1 MRTLV
6 VFILLAFG
14 LQGQQTTVNG
24 QQTLCT
30 VPEPVEGTTLG
41 ASTSSATA
49 YTRTVDSCP
58 LSVDFYESQIRK
70 ADSLYKNYLPQYN
83 FEEVKAAMEFF
94 DSYQPSAISG
104 QRWRLFGK
112 EADDGNR
119 LIAESRQLTTAKAH
133 YYHAVGLTEKD
144 DIVGAC
150 EHYLIALEI
159 MEEMT
164 DNDKWLKA
172 KVKKPI
178 DNPEDYKKIR
188 FVALIY
194 TRLGR
199 LFYNESYCDLS
210 MLKYKKSLDFIEL
223 INDTAFKANVL
234 KELGNV
240 YQLNGKSDSALLYYN
255 RSLKMN
261 PVLANRIDLEKN
273 IAKILFDNGEKDSA
287 YNIIKTNIDRI
298 VNTNLIH
305 SYYNILGDMY
315 MEDKEYDSAIYYFD
329 KSINSNIPSIKITAS
344 IKLSAIY
351 ASTDDYE
358 KKAYY
363 DEITSRISIYDVN
376 KNLKNNQLQDVYD
389 KYKERKVEKE
399 KLISRTRTKVIA
411 ISLSALV
418 FAAFVIIIL
427 IWYKSKRKDKY
438 LAIKEKSIDEISK
451 EIEYKESEIK
461 KLVEITEH
469 NKSDIESLK
478 NELSIKELEI
488 SYKNADIKKIEN
500 DLLAKERDLKRLQN
514 NVDENEARINIINK
528 DNKNKEELIIAYI
541 EEIEKLKAEIDET
554 RHNLSDMKFRSSL
567 IEGKIK
573 SKNIELQKKKEEVN
587 KYKLELSEFKNK
599 LDIIRSSNN
608 NDNTYTTN
616 AGIESY
622 LKSKVCSKILNEIND
637 LFARNIDTNILTP
650 LKPEELVILLNSAS
664 LYVNNFTDG
673 IACKYSKLKKED
685 LYYLSLAII
694 DLKDKQISSLLGVT
708 YNSIRIR
715 KKNICSILGIKNNE
729 LHSFLMNIC
738 NQ

>member
-1 MRTLV
+1 
-6 VFILLAFG
+6 
-14 LQGQQTTVNG
+14 
-24 QQTLCT
+24 LCT
-30 VPEPVEGTTLG
+30 MPEPVEGTTSG
-41 ASTSSATA
+41 ASTSSATSFP
-49 YTRTVDSCP
+49 RTVDRCP
-58 LSVDFYESQIRK
+58 LSVDF
-70 ADSLYKNYLPQYN
+70 NC
-83 FEEVKAAMEFF
+83 
-94 DSYQPSAISG
+94 
-104 QRWRLFGK
+104 
-112 EADDGNR
+112 
-119 LIAESRQLTTAKAH
+119 AKAH

-159 MEEMT
+159 MEEMMA
-164 DNDKWLKA
+164 NDKRLKA
-172 KVKKPI
+172 KGKKST
-178 DNPEDYKKIR
+178 DNPEDYEMIR

-194 TRLGR
+194 SRLGR

-210 MLKYKKSLDFIEL
+210 MLKYKKALDFIEL
-223 INDTAFKANVL
+223 IKDTAFKANVL

-255 RSLKMN
+255 SSLEMN
-261 PVLANRIDLEKN
+261 PALANRIDLEKN
-273 IAKILFDNGEKDSA
+273 IAKILFDKGEKDSA

-298 VNTNLIH
+298 VNTNLRH

-329 KSINSNIPSIKITAS
+329 KSINSNISSIKITAS

-363 DEITSRISIYDVN
+363 DEIISRISINDVN

-399 KLISRTRTKVIA
+399 KLIGRTRTKVIA

-418 FAAFVIIIL
+418 FVAFIIIIL

-438 LAIKEKSIDEISK
+438 IAIKEKKIDEISK

-469 NKSDIESLK
+469 NKSDIETLK
-478 NELSIKELEI
+478 NELLTKEQEL

-500 DLLAKERDLKRLQN
+500 DLLARERDLKRLKN
-514 NVDENEARINIINK
+514 NVDENETRINIINK

-541 EEIEKLKAEIDET
+541 EEIEKLKTEIDET
-554 RHNLSDMKFRSSL
+554 RHNLNDIKFRSSL

-573 SKNIELQKKKEEVN
+573 SKNIELQKKKEEIN

-599 LDIIRSSNN
+599 LDIIRSNN

-616 AGIESY
+616 AGMESY

-637 LFARNIDTNILTP
+637 LYARNRDTNNLTP
-650 LKPEELVILLNSAS
+650 LKPEELVMLLNSAS
-664 LYVNNFTDG
+664 LYVNNFTNG

-715 KKNICSILGIKNNE
+715 KKNVCSILGIKNNE
-729 LHSFLMNIC
+729 LHSFLMNIY